1 MEEAMRLIVER
12 REVADFTGVYVR
24 SVEEFLKV
32 WRQTATGGKD
42 GDGRR

>member
-1 MEEAMRLIVER
+1 
-12 REVADFTGVYVR
+12 VR

-32 WRQTATGGKD
+32 WQQTATGGKD

>member
-1 MEEAMRLIVER
+1 MKRD
-12 REVADFTGVYVR
+12 VADFAGVYVR

-32 WRQTATGGKD
+32 WQKTATGGKD